1 MENKNNILVERKESI
16 IFQLDKNRNVGNGWF
31 GGNAPA
37 YFDDKSELFSETEF
51 EYHFYLCFVSPLD
64 KNNMISIFIPKEY
77 QNRISKNIYPNC
89 SLLVF
94 EHPISKESM
103 SSTYTE
109 FGIVKHYI
117 SEGINVSEEQAFDT
131 PFFIKYGGNPF
142 LIQEEE
148 YYFTELEKDKYSF
161 LCQIDE
167 DGYPDGV
174 FDSRTSLPFGFGAV
188 YLYAIVTEDSIK
200 TLIVGYWQYS

>member
-1 MENKNNILVERKESI
+1 MEIKNNILVERKESI
-16 IFQLDKNRNVGNGWF
+16 IFQLNRNQNVGNGWI

-37 YFDDKSELFSETEF
+37 YFDEKSELLSAIES

-77 QNRISKNIYPNC
+77 ENRVSKNIYPNC
-89 SLLVF
+89 SLYVF
-94 EHPISKESM
+94 EHPVSKESID
-103 SSTYTE
+103 STYTK
-109 FGIVKHYI
+109 FGMVKHYI
-117 SEGINVSEEQAFDT
+117 SEGILVSDEQAFDT
-131 PFFIKYGGNPF
+131 PFFIKFGGNPF
-142 LIQEEE
+142 LIQEE
-148 YYFTELEKDKYSF
+148 YYYTELEKDKYSF

-167 DGYPDGV
+167 DGYPDGL

-200 TLIVGYWQYS
+200 NPIVGYWQYS

>member
-1 MENKNNILVERKESI
+1 MENKNNKLVERKESI
-16 IFQLDKNRNVGNGWF
+16 IFQLDKNQNVGNGWI

-37 YFDDKSELFSETEF
+37 YFDDKSELFNETES
-51 EYHFYLCFVSPLD
+51 EYRFYLCFVSPLD
-64 KNNMISIFIPKEY
+64 NNNMISIFIPKEY
-77 QNRISKNIYPNC
+77 ENRVSKNIYPNC
-89 SLLVF
+89 SLYAF
-94 EHPISKESM
+94 EHPNSEESLA
-103 SSTYTE
+103 STYTE
-109 FGIVKHYI
+109 FAIVKHYI
-117 SEGINVSEEQAFDT
+117 SEGIIVSEEQAFNT

-148 YYFTELEKDKYSF
+148 YYYIELEKDTYSF

-200 TLIVGYWQYS
+200 NPIVGYWQYS

>member
-16 IFQLDKNRNVGNGWF
+16 IFQLDKNQNVGNGWI

-37 YFDDKSELFSETEF
+37 YFDDKSELFSGIES
-51 EYHFYLCFVSPLD
+51 EYHFYLCFVSPLNE
-64 KNNMISIFIPKEY
+64 KKMLSIFIPKEY
-77 QNRISKNIYPNC
+77 ENRVSKNIYPNC
-89 SLLVF
+89 SLYVF

-103 SSTYTE
+103 TSTYTE

-117 SEGINVSEEQAFDT
+117 SKGIIVSEEQAFDT
-131 PFFIKYGGNPF
+131 PFFVKYGGNPF

-148 YYFTELEKDKYSF
+148 YYYTELEKDKYSF

-188 YLYAIVTEDSIK
+188 YLYAILTEDSIMNP
-200 TLIVGYWQYS
+200 IVGYWQYS